1 MSKLKI
7 ILLTLLML
15 ILALCFLIY
24 CKEDFSDHD
33 CVDVKYNSYRTLH
46 FESISETK
54 LMNDSEYEFRESNEF
69 LYNLYVE
76 LSMEKK
82 EGQKGKPIDFRV
94 AFKACGQKRWI
105 FYSLNSFL
113 KLDGLVYKLER
124 DKVDL
129 FIMNMD
135 FWEEGFNK

>member
-1 MSKLKI
+1 MI
-7 ILLTLLML
+7 I

-24 CKEDFSDHD
+24 GKKSFSDHD

-54 LMNDSEYEFRESNEF
+54 LLNESEYEFRESNEF
-69 LYNLYVE
+69 LHNLYVE
-76 LSMEKK
+76 FKGGEK
-82 EGQKGKPIDFRV
+82 EGLKGRPIDFRV
-94 AFKACGQKRWI
+94 AFKACAQKGWM

-113 KLDGLVYKLER
+113 KSDGVVYKLDR

-129 FIMNMD
+129 FIKNMNSWD
-135 FWEEGFNK
+135 KSLND